1 MSKKNSANTLGT
13 EMSNTEMLNNIFE
26 KLEASDGTDLDVK
39 EIERQLDILQERA
52 PIELPDDIQEESLK
66 ELLEEQPEHAKKEN
80 KGNGKKINARKILSI
95 IGIAAALAIVLTV
108 VAGAVGFGPVVKLVD
123 DVVQI
128 VSVPSGDLRINDM
141 EDCEYHTL
149 REALD
154 DNGMEDALCITW
166 IPKGFSLSSVS
177 VKETASFSR
186 VTARYFGENQIISIV
201 IKDYKNENYSET
213 VEAEE
218 NDDNETVESYNGVE
232 YHISNNGNEISA
244 WTFNNGFYYDIHG
257 NITIEEM
264 NRILNRII

>member
-66 ELLEEQPEHAKKEN
+66 ERLEEHPELAKKEN
-80 KGNGKKINARKILSI
+80 KGYGKKINARKILSI

-177 VKETASFSR
+177 VKETSAFSR
-186 VTARYFGENQIISIV
+186 VTARYFGDNKTISFIIRKY
-201 IKDYKNENYSET
+201 KDDNYAES
-213 VEAEE
+213 VESEE
-218 NDDNETVESYNGVE
+218 NATTEEIKSYNGIE
-232 YHISNNGNEISA
+232 YRISKNINEISVL
-244 WTFNNGFYYDIHG
+244 TMNGGYYYDIHG
-257 NITIEEM
+257 DISLEEM
-264 NRILNRII
+264 NKILSKIK

>member
-66 ELLEEQPEHAKKEN
+66 ELLEEHPELAKKEN
-80 KGNGKKINARKILSI
+80 KGYGKKINARKILSI

-108 VAGAVGFGPVVKLVD
+108 VAGAVGFGPVVRLVD
-123 DVVQI
+123 DVAKVFND
-128 VSVPSGDLRINDM
+128 PSGELEMSQPDASG
-141 EDCEYHTL
+141 YTSL

-166 IPKGFSLSSVS
+166 IPEGYALSTVS
-177 VKETASFSR
+177 VRRLDYLIRVSALYVMRNNEIIVTMKFYNDVGNAETIEIEPEKEIKRILVNNTEFIIA
-186 VTARYFGENQIISIV
+186 ENDGNLSV
-201 IKDYKNENYSET
+201 CAAKDNIMYELFCNTDLNT
-213 VEAEE
+213 VEK
-218 NDDNETVESYNGVE
+218 
-232 YHISNNGNEISA
+232 
-244 WTFNNGFYYDIHG
+244 
-257 NITIEEM
+257 
-264 NRILNRII
+264 IIKQMK